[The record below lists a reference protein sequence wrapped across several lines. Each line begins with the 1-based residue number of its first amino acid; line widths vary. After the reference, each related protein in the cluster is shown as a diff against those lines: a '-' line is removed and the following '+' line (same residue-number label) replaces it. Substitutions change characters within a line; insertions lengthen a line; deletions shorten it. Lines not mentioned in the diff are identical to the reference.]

1 MPAETLPFSLE
12 TSLPAGPNRSPLNT
26 LAARNDGEAL
36 AAWLANFHD
45 SPNTLVNA
53 RKEVERLWLWATEVR
68 HKAISA
74 LTHEDMLA
82 YQSFLADP
90 QPRERWVATAQR
102 RREHPDWRPFTQ
114 RDPSKP
120 PLSLASQRQALVILN
135 GCFRWLLEAGYFL
148 HNPLHLSRRTWRKSR
163 VKQAQT
169 AEVSV
174 DARATG
180 RWLTQEEW
188 EAIGATI
195 EGLPR
200 ETIKDIEY
208 YSRCRW
214 VMALLYL
221 GKLRISEVASTTMG
235 QFHSQVDHGVE
246 RWWLIVHGKG
256 QTVRKVAVVS
266 DLLTELVAYR
276 EIAGLPG
283 WPSPTETLP
292 LVGRLRRSTKHGEAL
307 SVSALHKIVKDVF
320 RHAMRHCMTTGNPGL
335 AMRLESASAH
345 WLRHTGASHLLH
357 AGADVAL
364 VRDQL
369 GHASIETTNTYVHS
383 EELQRHDK
391 ISQHHKLRWKEDL

>member
-1 MPAETLPFSLE
+1 MAAENLPFVLE
-12 TSLPAGPNRSPLNT
+12 TSLPPGPNRSPLNT
-26 LAARNDGEAL
+26 LTARNDGEAL

-45 SPNTLVNA
+45 SPNTLINA

-68 HKAISA
+68 QKAISA

-82 YQSFLADP
+82 YQAFLADP
-90 QPRERWVATAQR
+90 QPREHWVATAQYR
-102 RREHPDWRPFTQ
+102 RGHPEWRPFTQ
-114 RDPSKP
+114 RDSQKP

-135 GCFRWLLEAGYFL
+135 GCFRWLIEAGYFL

-163 VKQAQT
+163 VKQSQA

-188 EAIGATI
+188 EVIGAAI
-195 EGLPR
+195 EALPR
-200 ETIKDIEY
+200 ETLRDLEY

-221 GKLRISEVASTTMG
+221 AKLRISEVASTTMG
-235 QFHSQVDHGVE
+235 QFHSQVDRGVE
-246 RWWLIVHGKG
+246 RWWLVVHGKG
-256 QTVRKVAVVS
+256 QSVRKVAVVP
-266 DLLTELVAYR
+266 DLLTELIAYR
-276 EIAGLPG
+276 EACGLPR
-283 WPSPTETLP
+283 WPSPTETVP
-292 LVGRLRRSTKHGEAL
+292 LIGRLRRSSRQGEAL

-320 RHAMRHCMTTGNPGL
+320 QRASGYCMGSGNPGL
-335 AMRLESASAH
+335 GLRLEHASAH

-383 EELQRHDK
+383 EELQRHDT
-391 ISQHHKLRWKEDL
+391 ISEYHKLRWEE

>member
-1 MPAETLPFSLE
+1 MTAENLPLILE

-26 LAARNDGEAL
+26 LAARNDGEAI

-45 SPNTLVNA
+45 SPNTLINA

-68 HKAISA
+68 LKAISA

-82 YQSFLADP
+82 YQAFLADP
-90 QPRERWVATAQR
+90 QPRERWVASAQYKR
-102 RREHPDWRPFTQ
+102 GHPDWRPFTQ
-114 RDPSKP
+114 RDPQKP
-120 PLSLASQRQALVILN
+120 PLSLASQRQAMVILN
-135 GCFRWLLEAGYFL
+135 GCFRWLIEAGYFL
-148 HNPLHLSRRTWRKSR
+148 HNPLHLSRRNWRKSK
-163 VKQAQT
+163 VKQA
-169 AEVSV
+169 AASEVSV

-188 EAIGATI
+188 EVIGAAI
-195 EGLPR
+195 ESLPR
-200 ETIKDIEY
+200 DTVRDMEY

-221 GKLRISEVASTTMG
+221 AKLRISEVATTSMG
-235 QFHSQVDHGVE
+235 HFHSQVDQGIE
-246 RWWLIVHGKG
+246 RWWLVVHGKG
-256 QTVRKVAVVS
+256 QSLRKVAVVP
-266 DLLTELVAYR
+266 DLMSELVAYR
-276 EIAGLPG
+276 EACGLPP
-283 WPSPTETLP
+283 WPSPTEAHP
-292 LVGRLRRSTKHGEAL
+292 LVGRLRKSGKHGDAL

-320 RHAMRHCMTTGNPGL
+320 RRATLHCMEAGNPGL
-335 AMRLESASAH
+335 GMRLESASAH

-391 ISQHHKLRWKEDL
+391 ISEHHKLRWDEET

>member
-1 MPAETLPFSLE
+1 MPAESLPFALE
-12 TSLPAGPNRSPLNT
+12 TSLPAGANRSPFNT

-45 SPNTLVNA
+45 SPNTLLNA
-53 RKEVERLWLWATEVR
+53 RKEVERLWLWSIEVR
-68 HKAISA
+68 GKAISA

-82 YQSFLADP
+82 YQAFLADP
-90 QPRERWVATAQR
+90 QPRERWVATAQYKR
-102 RREHPDWRPFTQ
+102 GHSDWRPFTQ
-114 RDPSKP
+114 RDPAKP
-120 PLSLASQRQALVILN
+120 PLSLASQRQAMVILN
-135 GCFRWLLEAGYFL
+135 GCFRWLIEAGYFL
-148 HNPLHLSRRTWRKSR
+148 HNPLHLSRRNWRKSR

-188 EAIGATI
+188 EVIGATI
-195 EGLPR
+195 EALPR
-200 ETIKDIEY
+200 ESLRDLEY

-221 GKLRISEVASTTMG
+221 AKLRISEVATTTMG
-235 QFHSQVDHGVE
+235 HFHSQVDRGVE
-246 RWWLIVHGKG
+246 RWWLVVHGKG
-256 QTVRKVAVVS
+256 QTIRKVAVVP
-266 DLLTELVAYR
+266 DLLTELIAYR
-276 EIAGLPG
+276 ESFGLPR
-283 WPSPTETLP
+283 WPSPAETLP
-292 LVGRLRRSTKHGEAL
+292 LIGRLRRSTKHGDAL
-307 SVSALHKIVKDVF
+307 STSALHKIVKDIF
-320 RHAMRHCMTTGNPGL
+320 RRAIVYCMETGNPGL
-335 AMRLESASAH
+335 GMRLEHASAH

-383 EELQRHDK
+383 EELQRHDA
-391 ISQHHKLRWKEDL
+391 ISDRHKLRWKEEE